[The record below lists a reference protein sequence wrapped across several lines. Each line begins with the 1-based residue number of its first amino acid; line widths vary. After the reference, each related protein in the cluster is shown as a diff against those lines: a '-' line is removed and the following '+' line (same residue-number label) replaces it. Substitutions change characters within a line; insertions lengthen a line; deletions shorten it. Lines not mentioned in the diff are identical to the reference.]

1 MSLHSRNS
9 RQRLA
14 VVLIF
19 VTPALWSFNYLIARR
34 APGVIEPDVLALQRW
49 LMAGLLFCFVARA
62 ELWAQRRLILADWRH
77 TVVLGAL
84 GMWICGAWVYQGG
97 HSTSAT
103 NIALIYA
110 LSPVMIVVISRLWLK
125 EPFSAIQACGVALA
139 LVGVL
144 HVVLKGQ
151 WADLARVQWSVGDA
165 WILGATLSWTF
176 YSLLLKRWPSPLG
189 DGARLGVISLAGVLV
204 MLPFAGWEA
213 LSSPIP
219 TFSRTGFELALTA
232 AILPGYA
239 AYLAYSV
246 MLRELGAARV
256 SVVLYLGPLYAA
268 IMAWLMLGEPVH
280 GYHAVGLALVLP
292 GIYLVNRRPDTIQ
305 PR

>member
-1 MSLHSRNS
+1 MSLHSRRS

-14 VVLIF
+14 VLLIF

-34 APGVIEPDVLALQRW
+34 APGVIGPDVLALQRW

-84 GMWICGAWVYQGG
+84 GMWICGAWVYKGG

-110 LSPVMIVVISRLWLK
+110 LSPVMIVVISRIWLK
-125 EPFSAIQACGVALA
+125 EPFSALQASGVALA

-204 MLPFAGWEA
+204 LLPFAVWEA
-213 LSSPIP
+213 LFSPIP
-219 TFSRTGFELALTA
+219 AFSRTGFELALTA

-239 AYLAYSV
+239 AYLAYSM
-246 MLRELGAARV
+246 MLRVLGAARV
-256 SVVLYLGPLYAA
+256 SVVLYLGPPYAA
-268 IMAWLMLGEPVH
+268 IMAWLMLGEPIH
-280 GYHAVGLALVLP
+280 AYHAVGLALVLP
-292 GIYLVNRRPDTIQ
+292 GIYLVNRRPDTIR
-305 PR
+305 PS

>member
-77 TVVLGAL
+77 TLVLGAL
-84 GMWICGAWVYQGG
+84 GMWICGAWVYKGG

-110 LSPVMIVVISRLWLK
+110 LSPVMIVVISRLWLN

-213 LSSPIP
+213 LFSPIP
-219 TFSRTGFELALTA
+219 AFSRTGFELALTA

-268 IMAWLMLGEPVH
+268 IMAWLILGEPIH
-280 GYHAVGLALVLP
+280 AYHAVGLALVLP

-305 PR
+305 PG

>member
-1 MSLHSRNS
+1 MSLHSRGS

-14 VVLIF
+14 VLLIF

-125 EPFSAIQACGVALA
+125 EPFSALQACGVALA

-151 WADLARVQWSVGDA
+151 WADLASVQWSVGDA

-219 TFSRTGFELALTA
+219 TFSGAGFELALVA

-239 AYLAYSV
+239 AYLAYSI

-268 IMAWLMLGEPVH
+268 IMAWLVLGEPVH
-280 GYHAVGLALVLP
+280 SDHAVGRALVLP
-292 GIYLVNRRPDTIQ
+292 GIYLVNRRPD
-305 PR
+305 